1 MSHAACD
8 VHLCILDAVPQ
19 SVGVTGYIV
28 GAMDDHLLREL
39 ISHKYN
45 CFR

>member
-1 MSHAACD
+1 MQHVMCTSAF
-8 VHLCILDAVPQ
+8 LDAVPQ